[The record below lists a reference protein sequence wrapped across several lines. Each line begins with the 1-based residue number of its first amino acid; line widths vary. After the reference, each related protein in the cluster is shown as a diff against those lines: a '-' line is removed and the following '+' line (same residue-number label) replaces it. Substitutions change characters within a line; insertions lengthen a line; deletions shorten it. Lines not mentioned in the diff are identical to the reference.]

1 MLFRSI
7 ILIEDDEIVREAI
20 GFLLTQDG
28 HSVVNSVNTQEALL
42 HTNKKAIDMVLC
54 DISIAMREAETYTKM
69 WDAFNAVEVPVIII
83 SIEGDEGKSHFVS
96 PPNIDKL
103 LQELNVNEK
112 LRETGCRAERSIEL
126 NEVSAAI
133 FHEEIHE

>member
-1 MLFRSI
+1 MNI

-28 HSVVNSVNTQEALL
+28 HSVMNSVNTQEALL

-54 DISIAMREAETYTKM
+54 DISIAMREADTYAKM

-83 SIEGDEGKSHFVS
+83 SIEGDETKSHFVS
-96 PPNIDKL
+96 PPDIDKL
-103 LQELNVNEK
+103 LQELNAREK
-112 LRETGCRAERSIEL
+112 LKESGNRADRSIEL
-126 NEVSAAI
+126 SEVSAAI
-133 FHEEIHE
+133 FHEEIFD